1 MTPFNLIQLWPR
13 ELIITVRKKIIFSG
27 FVRQQIFS
35 LPLPGR
41 ANSSDV
47 KCRGML
53 FFLLGCVNIAFWS
66 PVGRSGRTPLF
77 WAISAHFSLIRS
89 ARFQKMN
96 FKKKSYQCIILQLNI
111 MIQRTSNEN
120 AACLQILR
128 KHFLHGLGM
137 IFLRESLCL
146 SAVSLSRKRHD
157 ILNFSYCPLSRVLHV
172 TLAKW
177 QRFRFEFHL
186 RSSPSALSGRSV
198 DQLITS

>member
-1 MTPFNLIQLWPR
+1 MSRAKRVTKDNRKNPEYHVTAIRRLWTDKNCPA
-13 ELIITVRKKIIFSG
+13 EE
-27 FVRQQIFS
+27 
-35 LPLPGR
+35 
-41 ANSSDV
+41 SD
-47 KCRGML
+47 L
-53 FFLLGCVNIAFWS
+53 
-66 PVGRSGRTPLF
+66 
-77 WAISAHFSLIRS
+77 
-89 ARFQKMN
+89 
-96 FKKKSYQCIILQLNI
+96 
-111 MIQRTSNEN
+111 
-120 AACLQILR
+120 LQILR

-172 TLAKW
+172 TLANW